1 MPVKKGRRRRGTVLR
16 TVLAGVA
23 FVVVVAVLMMLL
35 AGVFHRKISSE
46 TVAEPASAGRP
57 VGNAQVVEA
66 RLIEIP
72 TDESAVGTIRAVH
85 ETEVASKLLAKVI
98 QVNVTAGQHV
108 KAGDILARL
117 DDTDLQAKLKQ
128 TQAELESAQAARA
141 QAEIEYNRIKELHDS
156 GRAAQIEFDR
166 ASTALKAAQAEVDRA
181 EQAQREAEAVLDYAT
196 IKAPISGV
204 VVDKQ
209 VEEGDTAKPGEV
221 LLTLY
226 DPTRMQLVAR
236 VRESLAHRLDVG
248 QSVNVRIDALR
259 KTCQGTV
266 SEIVP
271 EAESAS
277 RSFSVKVTGPCPA
290 GIYSGM
296 FGRMYIPLG
305 TQKVLVIPKSAI
317 RHVGQLD
324 LIDVVVSREGKDMR
338 ERRVI
343 ELGKTIDDSVEVLAG
358 LAPGERVAVPAA
370 GGLTTSTG

>member
-1 MPVKKGRRRRGTVLR
+1 MPLTKGRRRRGSALR
-16 TVLAGVA
+16 TVVAGVA
-23 FVVVVAVLMMLL
+23 FVAVVAFLMMLL
-35 AGVFHRKISSE
+35 AGVFHRKINSE
-46 TVAEPASAGRP
+46 VVAEPAEAGRP
-57 VGNAQVVEA
+57 VGDAQIVEA

-72 TDESAVGTIRAVH
+72 LDESAVGTIRAVH
-85 ETEVASKLLAKVI
+85 ETAVASKLLAKVV

-108 KAGDILARL
+108 KAGDVLARL

-128 TQAELESAQAARA
+128 AEAELESARATQA
-141 QAEIEYNRIKELHDS
+141 QAKIEYDRIKELHD
-156 GRAAQIEFDR
+156 GGQAAQIEFDR
-166 ASTALKAAQAEVDRA
+166 ASTALKSAEAGVDRA

-196 IKAPISGV
+196 IKAPITGI

-209 VEEGDTAKPGEV
+209 VEEGDTAQPGEV

-236 VRESLAHRLDVG
+236 VRESLAHRLNVG
-248 QSVNVRIDALR
+248 QSVDVRVDALR

-277 RSFSVKVTGPCPA
+277 RSFSVKVTGPCPT
-290 GIYSGM
+290 GVYSGM

-305 TQKVLVIPKSAI
+305 TQQVLVIPQAAI

-324 LIDVVVSREGKDMR
+324 LIDVVVSRSGKDVR
-338 ERRVI
+338 QRRVV
-343 ELGKTIDDSVEVLAG
+343 ELGKTIDDSIEVLAG

-370 GGLTTSTG
+370 GELTTSTG